1 MWLAVQFEE
10 TRMVVL
16 KNLNFHAYVYW
27 TAFVKLP
34 NYRNQY
40 LLLTSVFLWSA
51 TSNRTETLYKNVRY

>member
-51 TSNRTETLYKNVRY
+51 T